1 MLKIKH
7 INALNRF
14 ALAYGHTW
22 KKRLLT
28 YWAEENELPARTT
41 PRDAKLLMELRSF
54 LSEDTVK
61 SFKPLEEG
69 YRDVAILKKDRQER
83 FNIHRAW
90 FVNAWR
96 LVNHNGKDLI
106 QPWMRS
112 KSEAREV
119 AAEQRIYLI
128 EPAA

>member
-22 KKRLLT
+22 KKRLLS
-28 YWAEENELPARTT
+28 YWAEEKELPARTT
-41 PRDAKLLMELRSF
+41 PRDAKLLLELRSF
-54 LSEDTVK
+54 LSEATVK
-61 SFKPLEEG
+61 SFKPIEGG
-69 YRDVAILKKDRQER
+69 YREVAFLKKDRQER

-96 LVNHNGKDLI
+96 LVNHKGKDMI
-106 QPWMRS
+106 QPWMTS

-119 AAEQRIYLI
+119 AAETRLYLI
-128 EPAA
+128 ESAA

>member
-28 YWAEENELPARTT
+28 YWAEEKELPARTT

-83 FNIHRAW
+83 FNIHRGW

-96 LVNHNGKDLI
+96 LVNHKGRDMI

-112 KSEAREV
+112 KSEAREA